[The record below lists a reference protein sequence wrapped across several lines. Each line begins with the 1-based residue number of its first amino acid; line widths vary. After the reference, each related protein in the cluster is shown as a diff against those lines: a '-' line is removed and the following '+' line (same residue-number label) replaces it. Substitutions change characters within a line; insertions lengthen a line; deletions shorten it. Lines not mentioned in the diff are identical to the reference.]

1 MNKFIAVNKLLLLGF
16 WLVFIVN
23 IFMPF
28 AAPAGQWIMWIG
40 GAMLAVHLIEFV
52 VMRKKLLNHGHSGLM
67 NFVWVMLCGILYWKP
82 LLRE

>member
-16 WLVFIVN
+16 SLVLIVN

-28 AAPAGQWIMWIG
+28 AAPAGQWLMWIG

-52 VMRKKLLNHGHSGLM
+52 VMRKKTAKPRPLRSDEFCVGYVVRH
-67 NFVWVMLCGILYWKP
+67 P
-82 LLRE
+82 LLEATAS

>member
-1 MNKFIAVNKLLLLGF
+1 MNKFIAINKFLLLGF

-28 AAPAGQWIMWIG
+28 AGAVGQWVMWIG
-40 GAMLAVHLIEFV
+40 GAMLVVHLIEFV
-52 VMRKKLLNHGHSGLM
+52 VMRKKLQDQGHSGLI
-67 NFVWVMLCGILYWKP
+67 NFVWIMLCGILYWKP